1 MSSECSAT
9 ALLNVVQAEL
19 NETRLHPRH
28 VELFQRVLGIL
39 IQASNPLQK
48 RLKRQQALVW
58 ALVLIDHADDLI
70 NSTVFNKVNVET
82 RIVYMLASI
91 CKAAAHLSQIS
102 VTESLDGDAGEPST
116 ISDSVIHACDDGPRQ
131 HQTQT
136 HHLRNALQALDKG
149 VLVTGAPVAS
159 DQVAMWIH
167 QLQTQ
172 IISIAPHPLIIH
184 EPPLYLT
191 SALPV
196 QGRVSQQLSRLSP
209 QCAVKLYLLPPS
221 ISKFNEH
228 LGGVSPATPI
238 VIQGAISHWPCFNDR
253 PWRDVAYL
261 LTQIGPDRLVPVE
274 IGSRYTDETWTQ
286 KLLPVSDLMQHIID
300 GERLSDTPISPH
312 TIASNNASAVMYL
325 AQHNLLDQIP
335 SLALDVEVPDYCI
348 TAPPRS
354 HRAKLPHLNPT
365 SIRQAP
371 NTHSTLSDTVVEANN
386 DEDDD
391 QEVRVNTWLGPLG
404 THSPLHTDPHDNLF
418 AQVVGFKYVRMYAP
432 TETLKLYPHA
442 ASTLLSN
449 TSQVDVACPDF
460 SQFPDFAHANYVECV
475 VGPRDVLLIP
485 RGWWHYVASLT
496 SSISVSFWF

>member
-19 NETRLHPRH
+19 NEARLHPRH

-39 IQASNPLQK
+39 IQASDPLQK

-70 NSTVFNKVNVET
+70 NRTVFNKVNVET

-196 QGRVSQQLSRLSP
+196 QGRVSQQLSRLM
-209 QCAVKLYLLPPS
+209 
-221 ISKFNEH
+221 
-228 LGGVSPATPI
+228 
-238 VIQGAISHWPCFNDR
+238 IQGAISHWPCFNDR

-354 HRAKLPHLNPT
+354 HRAKLPHLDPT

-391 QEVRVNTWLGPLG
+391 QEVR
-404 THSPLHTDPHDNLF
+404 
-418 AQVVGFKYVRMYAP
+418 YVRMYAP

>member
-1 MSSECSAT
+1 MQGCST
-9 ALLNVVQAEL
+9 FV
-19 NETRLHPRH
+19 
-28 VELFQRVLGIL
+28 
-39 IQASNPLQK
+39 
-48 RLKRQQALVW
+48 
-58 ALVLIDHADDLI
+58 AD
-70 NSTVFNKVNVET
+70 
-82 RIVYMLASI
+82 
-91 CKAAAHLSQIS
+91 S

-149 VLVTGAPVAS
+149 VLVTGG
-159 DQVAMWIH
+159 AM
-167 QLQTQ
+167 
-172 IISIAPHPLIIH
+172 
-184 EPPLYLT
+184 
-191 SALPV
+191 

-286 KLLPVSDLMQHIID
+286 KLLPV
-300 GERLSDTPISPH
+300 T
-312 TIASNNASAVMYL
+312 SNNASAVMYL

-354 HRAKLPHLNPT
+354 H
-365 SIRQAP
+365 SCQ
-371 NTHSTLSDTVVEANN
+371 
-386 DEDDD
+386 
-391 QEVRVNTWLGPLG
+391 
-404 THSPLHTDPHDNLF
+404 
-418 AQVVGFKYVRMYAP
+418 
-432 TETLKLYPHA
+432 
-442 ASTLLSN
+442 
-449 TSQVDVACPDF
+449 
-460 SQFPDFAHANYVECV
+460 
-475 VGPRDVLLIP
+475 
-485 RGWWHYVASLT
+485 T
-496 SSISVSFWF
+496 SSPQS